1 MRRILVANGDSLL
14 ESRRIKRSLHLI
26 QAVKLNLKDAR
37 LSRCDVP
44 DPQQRQIL
52 REAGLSWRGA
62 EVQVS
67 VRTSRLS
74 CKRAEKAR
82 IYSCRLGIHL
92 EAPGLIFGQL
102 SSRMSGHEVVPYD
115 A

>member
-1 MRRILVANGDSLL
+1 MRGLAGAMCPI
-14 ESRRIKRSLHLI
+14 RSSGRFYEKPAFL
-26 QAVKLNLKDAR
+26 
-37 LSRCDVP
+37 
-44 DPQQRQIL
+44 
-52 REAGLSWRGA
+52 GRGA
-62 EVQVS
+62 EVQVP
-67 VRTSRLS
+67 VHTSRLS

-92 EAPGLIFGQL
+92 ETPGLIFGQL